1 MTVTAPPRPPRPGDP
16 VDRDELEA
24 IVQALIEE
32 TRRRARRRRLVYAA
46 AAASI
51 ALAGIVAFTVFA
63 AAARPVRSAVAEGR
77 AEATRGDTRERAG
90 AAGGAFI

>member
-1 MTVTAPPRPPRPGDP
+1 
-16 VDRDELEA
+16 
-24 IVQALIEE
+24 
-32 TRRRARRRRLVYAA
+32 VYAA